1 METCYKV
8 MRTDIMRSMN
18 LVSNDF
24 RIEAEMTA
32 KVLMQGERIFE
43 VPITYLGRTY
53 EEGKKMHPKYG
64 FLTVWALFR
73 LRLLGR
79 P

>member
-1 METCYKV
+1 
-8 MRTDIMRSMN
+8 
-18 LVSNDF
+18 
-24 RIEAEMTA
+24 
-32 KVLMQGERIFE
+32 
-43 VPITYLGRTY
+43 LGRTY